1 MRTVDRAAP
10 DVWHQRKEGLLAE
23 LKRTTGLEFI
33 LGKRPGS
40 RIAHGPAGTLYLP
53 AARER
58 QPGRWWLGL
67 NERVF
72 FADERARGVVLLCE
86 TTTELFD
93 FWLPADMVRALL
105 PRLSPGP
112 NDERK
117 FNVVHRRDQFML
129 QVPKGEE
136 LDITSKRRDSSWL
149 MSSPHVPA
157 RFPRP
162 QDVLPAWQP
171 SFLARVRKGRLE
183 PLDPM
188 TLEEGAVVVVRVS
201 PAPTVPRQAA
211 LRRIVAAAGVT
222 DLPADFAE
230 QHDHYAHGAP
240 RR

>member
-1 MRTVDRAAP
+1 MRTVNRAAP

-23 LKRTTGLEFI
+23 LKRSTGLEFV
-33 LGKRPGS
+33 LGKRSGS
-40 RIAHGPAGTLYLP
+40 RVAKGPKGTLYLP
-53 AARER
+53 AAGER

-72 FADERARGVVLLCE
+72 LADEQARGVVLLCE
-86 TTTELFD
+86 TNSKLLD
-93 FWLPADMVRALL
+93 FWLPPDMVRTLL

-117 FNVVHRRDQFML
+117 FNVVHRRERFWL
-129 QVPKGEE
+129 QVPPGEE
-136 LDITSKRRDSSWL
+136 LDITARRGDASWL
-149 MSSPHVPA
+149 GPTARVSDRLPSPSEVP
-157 RFPRP
+157 
-162 QDVLPAWQP
+162 PAWQP
-171 SFLARVRKGRLE
+171 PFLARVRKGRLE
-183 PLDPM
+183 ALDPIS
-188 TLEEGAVVVVRVS
+188 LEEGAVVVVRVT

-211 LRRIVAAAGVT
+211 LRRIVAASGVT